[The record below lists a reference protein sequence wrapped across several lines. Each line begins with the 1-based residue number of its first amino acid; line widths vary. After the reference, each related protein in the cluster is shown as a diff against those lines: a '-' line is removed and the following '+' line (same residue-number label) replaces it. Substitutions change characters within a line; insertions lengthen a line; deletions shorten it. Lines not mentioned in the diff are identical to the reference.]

1 MYLFIFESIGT
12 SELLLV
18 GIVALI
24 VFGPRKL
31 PEMMRKF
38 GRVMNEFRKTTGEF
52 KEAWE
57 REASALDMEEE
68 ARTGD
73 TGLLTEKTDETAAKY
88 SVYPETAA
96 VEREILPPEI
106 KEVNRENFEVDL
118 PATDV
123 SPDEKQTSSAAA
135 EQERMD
141 EQNNPDQIESD
152 PGSGGDKRD
161 WL

>member
-38 GRVMNEFRKTTGEF
+38 GRIMNEFRKTTGEF

-57 REASALDMEEE
+57 REASALEMEEE
-68 ARTGD
+68 SRTGD
-73 TGLLTEKTDETAAKY
+73 TGGLLTEKTDETAAEY

-106 KEVNRENFEVDL
+106 KEINRQSFDFEL
-118 PATDV
+118 PATDGA
-123 SPDEKQTSSAAA
+123 PNEEQTTSAAA
-135 EQERMD
+135 ENEMMD
-141 EQNNPDQIESD
+141 ERTKPDQIEGD
-152 PGSGGDKRD
+152 PGGDKRD